1 MRIDTHQ
8 HLWQFDPAEYGWIG
22 ADAVALRR
30 DYLHADLA
38 RELDA
43 ARIDAS
49 VAVQAR
55 QSLAENEFLL
65 RQADASNGRI
75 RGVVGWVD
83 LAAEDVDDVLARY
96 AARPRFVGVRHV
108 VQGEPDP
115 DFLARPAFNR
125 GVARLRTHGLVY
137 DVLIYAPQLP
147 AATAFV
153 DRHPS
158 QAFVLDHLAKPTI
171 AAGRLDAAWAR
182 DFREIAKRPHVT
194 CKLSG
199 VVTEVRDATWSS
211 EGLRPYLELALE
223 AFGPARLMFGSD
235 WPVVR
240 LRAEYGEWVRVV
252 EAATVGW
259 SDAERDA
266 FWSRNAT
273 RVYNLEFGI

>member
-8 HLWQFDPAEYGWIG
+8 HLWRFDPVEYDWIG
-22 ADAVALRR
+22 ADASALRR

-55 QSLAENEFLL
+55 QSLAENDFLL
-65 RQADASNGRI
+65 AEAEASGGRI

-83 LAAEDVDDVLARY
+83 LAADDADDVLARY

-115 DFLARPAFNR
+115 GFLARPAFNR
-125 GVARLRTHGLVY
+125 GIARLRAHDLVY
-137 DVLIYAPQLP
+137 DLLIYAPQLP

-153 DRHPS
+153 DRHPA
-158 QAFVLDHLAKPTI
+158 QPFVLDHIAKPAI
-171 AAGRLDAAWAR
+171 AAARFDEAWAR

-199 VVTEVRDATWSS
+199 VVTEVRDAAWTADT
-211 EGLRPYLELALE
+211 LRPYLELALE

-252 EAATVGW
+252 EAATASW
-259 SDAERDA
+259 SAAERDA
-266 FWSRNAT
+266 FWSGNAK
-273 RVYNLEFGI
+273 RVYSLAM